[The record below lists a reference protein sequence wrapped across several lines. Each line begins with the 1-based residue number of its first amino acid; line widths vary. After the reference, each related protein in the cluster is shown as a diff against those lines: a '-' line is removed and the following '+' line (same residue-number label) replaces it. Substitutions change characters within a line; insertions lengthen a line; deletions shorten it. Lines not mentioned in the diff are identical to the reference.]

1 MNITFN
7 AIFIF
12 LMFWL
17 SANFGNAGFYRS
29 LKEKS
34 NKCSITNDKKGG
46 AVIKL
51 SKLILVIQFVLIFLP
66 AMIYGGLALIF
77 QEFVFSFSNKIFDTS
92 LATALNSDNE
102 YLIVLIYG
110 FIVCC
115 GYYIGKSS
123 TANFA
128 AEVILDYASEIT
140 PADKYMGNRRLQ
152 VFQKIL
158 KNKAG
163 N

>member
-1 MNITFN
+1 
-7 AIFIF
+7 
-12 LMFWL
+12 MFWL
-17 SANFGNAGFYRS
+17 SANFGNASFYQS
-29 LKEKS
+29 LKERS
-34 NKCSITNDKKGG
+34 YQCSIINNKKGG

-51 SKLILVIQFVLIFLP
+51 SNHMLAIQFPLIFLA
-66 AMIYGGLALIF
+66 AMIYGGSALIF
-77 QEFVFSFSNKIFDTS
+77 QDFVFSFLNKIFDTS

-102 YLIVLIYG
+102 YLIALIYG
-110 FIVCC
+110 FIMCC
-115 GYYIGKSS
+115 GHYIGKSS

-140 PADKYMGNRRLQ
+140 PADNYMGSRQLQ

-163 N
+163 D